1 MPRKAVPIKR
11 DEVLNQK
18 ELAARLDLDPRQIRN
33 LSKRGMPTTYLG
45 ETGEERGYPWP
56 ACLHWYLRFKVDAET
71 QKFTTPQRLQ
81 AAQIRDLEA
90 KAAKSEMAL
99 SQMRGELLERPLVS
113 RERQQAFERIRNV
126 SSTRASRWAPRL
138 DGLSGTHLLT
148 MLEDLGEEEMRQLQ
162 QSLLSIPTYEEAL
175 RHVLEQGEASDTGDD
190 DDDRTAAA

>member
-11 DEVLNQK
+11 DEILNQK

-45 ETGEERGYPWP
+45 ESGEERGYAWP

-99 SQMRGELLERPLVS
+99 SHLRGELLERPLVS
-113 RERQQAFERIRNV
+113 RERQQAFERIRNLG
-126 SSTRASRWAPRL
+126 STRASRWAPRL
-138 DGLSGTHLLT
+138 EGLAGTHLLT

-175 RHVLEQGEASDTGDD
+175 RHVIEQSDTSETGDD

>member
-11 DEVLNQK
+11 DEVLSQK

-56 ACLHWYLRFKVDAET
+56 ACLHWYLRFKVEAET

-99 SQMRGELLERPLVS
+99 AQMRGELLERPLVR
-113 RERQQAFERIRNV
+113 RERQQAFERIRNLNT
-126 SSTRASRWAPRL
+126 TRASRWAPRL
-138 DGLSGTHLLT
+138 EGLDGPRLLT
-148 MLEDLGEEEMRQLQ
+148 ALEDLGEEEMRQLQ
-162 QSLLSIPTYEEAL
+162 RSLLSIPTYGEAL
-175 RHVLEQGEASDTGDD
+175 RDALDATDTTETGDD